1 MDFMLLLASIFASI
15 IFSAILIAIVNI
27 NIKKFLKTKNIDVDS
42 VRAKAYGNS
51 DVDTHQ
57 VGLLIIIEKDGK
69 DKKDYDKYIGRV
81 YLIFIIIFTILFY
94 YILPKI
100 N

>member
-1 MDFMLLLASIFASI
+1 MYFMLLLASIFASI
-15 IFSAILIAIVNI
+15 IFSAILIAIVDI
-27 NIKKFLKTKNIDVDS
+27 NIKKFLKTKNIDVD
-42 VRAKAYGNS
+42 
-51 DVDTHQ
+51 THQ
-57 VGLLIIIEKDGK
+57 VGLLINIEKDGK

>member
-15 IFSAILIAIVNI
+15 IFSAILIAIVDI
-27 NIKKFLKTKNIDVDS
+27 NIKKFLETKNI
-42 VRAKAYGNS
+42 

-57 VGLLIIIEKDGK
+57 VGLLINIEKDGK
-69 DKKDYDKYIGRV
+69 DKKDYSKYIGRV
-81 YLIFIIIFTILFY
+81 YLIFIIIFTISFY

>member
-27 NIKKFLKTKNIDVDS
+27 NIKKFLKTKNI
-42 VRAKAYGNS
+42 

>member
-15 IFSAILIAIVNI
+15 IFSAILIAIVDI
-27 NIKKFLKTKNIDVDS
+27 NKKKFLKTKNIDVD
-42 VRAKAYGNS
+42 
-51 DVDTHQ
+51 THQ
-57 VGLLIIIEKDGK
+57 VGLLINIEKDGK

>member
-15 IFSAILIAIVNI
+15 IFSAILIAIVDI
-27 NIKKFLKTKNIDVDS
+27 NIKKFLKTKNIDVD
-42 VRAKAYGNS
+42 
-51 DVDTHQ
+51 THQ
-57 VGLLIIIEKDGK
+57 VGLLINIEKDGK

>member
-1 MDFMLLLASIFASI
+1 MNFMLLLASIFASI
-15 IFSAILIAIVNI
+15 IFSAILIAIVDI
-27 NIKKFLKTKNIDVDS
+27 NIKKFLKTKNIDVD
-42 VRAKAYGNS
+42 
-51 DVDTHQ
+51 THQ
-57 VGLLIIIEKDGK
+57 VGLLINIEKDGK

>member
-27 NIKKFLKTKNIDVDS
+27 NIKKFLKTKNIDVD
-42 VRAKAYGNS
+42 
-51 DVDTHQ
+51 THQ
-57 VGLLIIIEKDGK
+57 VGLLINIEKDGK